1 MEGEGRGALTVI
13 CSSSSERTGGLRH
26 ECASERDVYCLP
38 IALLSQFCVCGG
50 GGGGGRLAKMRK
62 LNIEMRK
69 CRSKVN
75 GYTFRGS
82 NFFYFPVGLP
92 SH

>member
-1 MEGEGRGALTVI
+1 MSVLQKGM
-13 CSSSSERTGGLRH
+13 
-26 ECASERDVYCLP
+26 Y
-38 IALLSQFCVCGG
+38 IACRSHCFLSFVCVG